1 MSVDSLR
8 RISFPDDFFQDEVRD
23 GFFIEHKMKCAWA
36 AQMEVLME
44 IDRICRK
51 HGIQYFADSGTLLGA
66 VRHKGFIPWDDDI
79 DIAMLRDDYRRFF
92 CIVRQE
98 LPEGWV
104 SLEMD
109 DEYDELFGRVANSR
123 IYDSGKERLLRFHGC
138 PYAVGVDV
146 FPIDYVPPVKGEEEI
161 WYLISKYLFEL
172 MRNIRIFG
180 EANILENIERD
191 LQVME
196 EMCQVKF
203 ERNGNLERQIKELLN
218 DMIQMYPSNGAK
230 ELEYIV
236 YDLKNEGQRYKYK
249 REWYAG
255 SIQAPFENIMIPI
268 PVGYAEVL
276 RVLYGN
282 DYMTP
287 KREDTHEYPFYKKQ
301 DIQLEEMRKGLGI
314 FGKGSGRI
322 G

>member
-1 MSVDSLR
+1 MSADSLR
-8 RISFPDDFFQDEVRD
+8 RISFPDVFFQEEVRD

-44 IDRICRK
+44 IDRICGK
-51 HGIQYFADSGTLLGA
+51 YGIRYFADSGTLLGA

-79 DIAMLRDDYRRFF
+79 DIAMLRDDYQRFF
-92 CIVRQE
+92 GIVRQE

-104 SLEMD
+104 TLEMD
-109 DEYDELFGRVANSR
+109 DEYNELFGRVANSR

-146 FPIDYVPPVKGEEEI
+146 FPIDYVPPIKEEEEI

-172 MRNIRIFG
+172 ARNIRIFG
-180 EANILENIERD
+180 EANILEKIEPD

-196 EMCQVKF
+196 EMCRVKF
-203 ERNGNLERQIKELLN
+203 ERNGTLEMQIKKLLN
-218 DMIQMYPSNGAK
+218 NMIQMYSSNGGGK

-236 YDLKNEGQRYKYK
+236 YDLKSAGQRYIYK
-249 REWYAG
+249 LEWYAET
-255 SIQAPFENIMIPI
+255 IQAPFENIMIPI
-268 PVGYAEVL
+268 PAGYAEIL
-276 RVLYGN
+276 RVLYGD

-287 KREDTHEYPFYKKQ
+287 MRENTHDYPFYKKQ
-301 DIQLEEMRKGLGI
+301 DIQLEEMRKKI
-314 FGKGSGRI
+314 WTSDKEGRV
-322 G
+322 

>member
-1 MSVDSLR
+1 MSADSLR
-8 RISFPDDFFQDEVRD
+8 RISFPDVFFQEEVRD

-44 IDRICRK
+44 IDRICGK
-51 HGIQYFADSGTLLGA
+51 YGIRYFADSGTLLGA

-79 DIAMLRDDYRRFF
+79 DIAMLRDDYQRFF
-92 CIVRQE
+92 GIVRWE

-104 SLEMD
+104 TLEMD

-123 IYDSGKERLLRFHGC
+123 IYDSGKEHLFRFHGC

-146 FPIDYVPPVKGEEEI
+146 FPIDYVPPVKEEEEI

-172 MRNIRIFG
+172 VRNIHIFG
-180 EANILENIERD
+180 EANILEKIEPD

-196 EMCQVKF
+196 EMCRVKF
-203 ERNGNLERQIKELLN
+203 ERNGTLEMQIKKLLN
-218 DMIQMYPSNGAK
+218 NMIQMYSSNGGE

-249 REWYAG
+249 REWYAET
-255 SIQAPFENIMIPI
+255 IQAPFENIMIPI
-268 PVGYAEVL
+268 PAGYAEIL
-276 RVLYGN
+276 RVLYGD

-287 KREDTHEYPFYKKQ
+287 MRENTHEYPFYKK
-301 DIQLEEMRKGLGI
+301 
-314 FGKGSGRI
+314 
-322 G
+322 

>member
-1 MSVDSLR
+1 MRNDSLG
-8 RISFPDDFFQDEVRD
+8 RISFPENFFKDEVRD

-51 HGIQYFADSGTLLGA
+51 YGIQYFADSGTLLGA

-79 DIAMLRDDYRRFF
+79 DIAMLRDDYRKFF
-92 CIVRQE
+92 GIVRQE
-98 LPEGWV
+98 LPEGWAV
-104 SLEMD
+104 FVMD

-138 PYAVGVDV
+138 PYVVGVDV
-146 FPIDYVPPVKGEEEI
+146 FPIDYVPPAKEEEEI

-172 MRNIRIFG
+172 LHNIQIFG
-180 EANILENIERD
+180 EDNIRENIERD

-196 EMCQVKF
+196 EMCRVKF
-203 ERNGNLERQIKELLN
+203 ERNGNLEKQINKLLN
-218 DMIQMYPSNGAK
+218 EMVQMYSADGAK
-230 ELEYIV
+230 ELEYII
-236 YDLKNEGQRYKYK
+236 YDLTKERRYKYK

-255 SIQAPFENIMIPI
+255 SIQVPFENIMIPI

-276 RVLYGN
+276 PVLYGDN
-282 DYMTP
+282 YMMP
-287 KREDTHEYPFYKKQ
+287 VREDSHEYPFYKKQ
-301 DIQLEEMRKGLGI
+301 DIQLEEMRK
-314 FGKGSGRI
+314 SR
-322 G
+322 

>member
-1 MSVDSLR
+1 MSADSLR
-8 RISFPDDFFQDEVRD
+8 RISFPDVFFQEEVRD

-44 IDRICRK
+44 IDRICGK
-51 HGIQYFADSGTLLGA
+51 YGIRYFADSGTLLGA

-79 DIAMLRDDYRRFF
+79 DIAMLRDDYQRFF
-92 CIVRQE
+92 GIVRWE

-104 SLEMD
+104 TLEMD

-123 IYDSGKERLLRFHGC
+123 IYDSGKEHLFRFHGC

-146 FPIDYVPPVKGEEEI
+146 FPIDYVPPVKEEEEI

-172 MRNIRIFG
+172 VRNIHIFG
-180 EANILENIERD
+180 EANILEKIEPD

-196 EMCQVKF
+196 EMCRVKF
-203 ERNGNLERQIKELLN
+203 ERNGTLEMQIKKLLN
-218 DMIQMYPSNGAK
+218 NMIQMYSSNGGE

-249 REWYAG
+249 REWYAE
-255 SIQAPFENIMIPI
+255 I
-268 PVGYAEVL
+268 L
-276 RVLYGN
+276 RVLYGD

-287 KREDTHEYPFYKKQ
+287 MRENTHEYPFYKKQ
-301 DIQLEEMRKGLGI
+301 DIQLEEMRKKI
-314 FGKGSGRI
+314 WTSDKEGRV
-322 G
+322 